1 MKLFSSSK
9 HIIKSA
15 WLIVSAGTTLIASPM
30 ANNSVGEPIKTT
42 YKIRI
47 SGTNST
53 PFNGSVA
60 VTSLLGKTTSETKDG
75 RIPAEFTV
83 EGKSVSAVIR
93 KQSGR
98 GNLKVEILTER
109 LLGTGFDPVTIAQTT
124 AAYGI
129 VSVSSN

>member
-1 MKLFSSSK
+1 MEIGSNERAQHLRYFMSLFSSSK

-60 VTSLLGKTTSETKDG
+60 VTSLLGKATSETKDG
-75 RIPAEFTV
+75 RIPAETV

-93 KQSGR
+93 KQSER
-98 GNLKVEILTER
+98 GNLKVEI
-109 LLGTGFDPVTIAQTT
+109 
-124 AAYGI
+124 
-129 VSVSSN
+129 